1 MATEKWLDLG
11 TENELTRVDVGGVW
25 KERNQ
30 KQANLH
36 QS

>member
-11 TENELTRVDVGGVW
+11 TKNELTRVDVGGVW